1 MDGEARMCTLE
12 DIRNKYRLH
21 LLVWHNRY
29 REVEKELKQH
39 DVETVDPRGRT
50 PLHLAVS
57 LGHLECVEVLL
68 QNNASV
74 VKENAK
80 GWTVLQEAV
89 STGDPELLQKILQH
103 RDYIRI
109 NSHLNGVPELLNM
122 IQKTSDFYVEM
133 KWEFTSWIPLVSK
146 MCPSDVYRIW
156 KSGANLRVDTTLLNF
171 ENMRWERG
179 HRSYIFKG
187 KADRAEFI
195 EMDHDNQVVDLEHF
209 ELLQEQQGLTLSSV
223 RPTSDQVASR
233 LTTPIVST
241 YLDTKNISFERNKS
255 GFWGWRTDKTDVV
268 QEFEA
273 KVFTVNNVNVVTR
286 SRSEH
291 LTEDEKAKYK
301 DDKNPLE
308 SLLGKVEEHISPQNG
323 HLITET
329 ATINNPTSITPEE
342 YFDPE
347 FDLGDRDIGR
357 PMELCIKLRKFKA
370 TLWLCEDY
378 PLSFADQV
386 IPIIDLMARSNT
398 HFAKL
403 KDFITLQLPPGFPV
417 KIEIPLF
424 YVLNARITF
433 GNVNACNSLEAATP
447 QTNQGS
453 ESNLTVP
460 MSITDSSFEVDPSV
474 FAIPENYHVRGGR
487 RNVASR
493 VDGDENDQL
502 IQLAIQQSL
511 LDSHSDGNEGAWEM
525 VPNRGLLSEQNL
537 NQESERAI
545 SESILAGSPSSQYI
559 SQLST
564 YNTQLQYAMELS
576 AKDLEEQE
584 QRQREEE
591 TMLKHILELSLQE
604 Q

>member
-1 MDGEARMCTLE
+1 MCTLE
-12 DIRNKYRLH
+12 DIKNKYRLH
-21 LLVWHNRY
+21 LFVWHNQY

-39 DVETVDPRGRT
+39 DIEAVDPRGRT

-68 QNNASV
+68 QNSASV
-74 VKENAK
+74 IKENAK

-89 STGDPELLQKILQH
+89 STGDPELLQKILQY
-103 RDYIRI
+103 RDYNRI
-109 NSHLNGVPELLNM
+109 NSHLNGVSELLNK

-133 KWEFTSWIPLVSK
+133 KWEFTSWIPLMSK

-171 ENMRWERG
+171 ENLRWERG

-195 EMDHDNQVVDLEHF
+195 EVDHDNQVVDVEHF
-209 ELLQEQQGLTLSSV
+209 ELSQEQQSLTLSSI
-223 RPTSDQVASR
+223 RPTADQVANR
-233 LTTPIVST
+233 LTSPIVST
-241 YLDTKNISFERNKS
+241 YLDTKNISFERNKT
-255 GFWGWRTDKTDVV
+255 GFWGWRTDKTDIV
-268 QEFEA
+268 QEYEA

-286 SRSEH
+286 SRTEH

-323 HLITET
+323 HLVTET

-342 YFDPE
+342 YFNPE

-378 PLSFADQV
+378 PLSFVEQV

-403 KDFITLQLPPGFPV
+403 RDFITLQFPPGFPV

-433 GNVNACNSLEAATP
+433 GNVNACNTLKAATS
-447 QTNQGS
+447 QTHQGS
-453 ESNLTVP
+453 QSSLTAPV
-460 MSITDSSFEVDPSV
+460 SIKDSSFEVDPSV
-474 FAIPENYHVRGGR
+474 YAIPENYRVRGGR
-487 RNVASR
+487 RNV
-493 VDGDENDQL
+493 VPGIDGDENDQL

-511 LDSHSDGNEGAWEM
+511 LDSQPDGNDGAWEM
-525 VPNRGLLSEQNL
+525 VRSRTSSEQSL
-537 NQESERAI
+537 NQDSERAT
-545 SESILAGSPSSQYI
+545 SERIIAGSQSINQFSN
-559 SQLST
+559 

-576 AKDLEEQE
+576 AKELEEQE
-584 QRQREEE
+584 KRQNEEE
-591 TMLKHILELSLQE
+591 AMLKRILELSLQE